1 VRHGEFRMDHPFM
14 ELPNV
19 IGSPHNSASI
29 SGWREVALQRAAAN
43 CRRVLDG
50 LPPLFLIGA
59 DERESAPD

>member
-1 VRHGEFRMDHPFM
+1 MGHPFL

-29 SGWREVALQRAAAN
+29 KGARAMAYRRAAAN

-50 LPPLFLIGA
+50 KPALHLIGP
-59 DERESAPD
+59 EGRMR